1 MAGWCEIE
9 EGGRGE
15 VIEVGEVV
23 ERRATVYRCG
33 KESLR

>member
-15 VIEVGEVV
+15 VIGG
-23 ERRATVYRCG
+23 RMTPRCIG
-33 KESLR
+33 SAENLR